1 MNKFASLISI
11 NHRVLEPDCNSSPAG
26 ISSPPHLHCYDC
38 IVIMSTTTID
48 EATADHSSPNSIDT
62 LNTETNAND
71 RAAATTQSISSFLS
85 LPPEIRTMVYTQY
98 FFLVSA
104 NQDGTFHFTYNVRHY
119 SQLACITEAKQVHLI
134 CILLALCKQINQEAR
149 SLFWSSMTFRSG
161 FPDSRLL
168 QTSAHLF
175 QVLPDLQR
183 HPLVLSLR
191 SIHHIQLELFYNEP
205 SMFIFFKF
213 WDLARF
219 GSNNLELKLF
229 WYGDPS
235 NSRPLK
241 HGPFCTSF
249 NCERSLVI
257 NFFHKIRAYQREL
270 EERNGSLE
278 LTREEKV
285 KWLTEL
291 SS

>member
-1 MNKFASLISI
+1 M
-11 NHRVLEPDCNSSPAG
+11 
-26 ISSPPHLHCYDC
+26 PPHLHCHDC

-48 EATADHSSPNSIDT
+48 EAAVGHSTPDGIDT
-62 LNTETNAND
+62 LNTETNVND
-71 RAAATTQSISSFLS
+71 RAVATTQSVSSFLS
-85 LPPEIRTMVYTQY
+85 LPLEIRNMVYNEY
-98 FFLVSA
+98 FLLVSA
-104 NQDGTFHFTYNVRHY
+104 NQDGTFHFIYNARHH
-119 SQLACITEAKQVHLI
+119 SQLACITEATQIHLI
-134 CILLALCKQINQEAR
+134 CTMLALCKQINQEAR

-168 QTSAHLF
+168 QTSARLF
-175 QVLPDLQR
+175 QVLPDLQH
-183 HPLVLSLR
+183 HPLVFPLR
-191 SIHHIQLELFYNEP
+191 SVHHIQLDLFYNEP
-205 SMFIFFKF
+205 SMFTLFKF

-241 HGPFCTSF
+241 HGPFCSSF

-257 NFFHKIRAYQREL
+257 DFFHKIRAYQREL
-270 EERNGSLE
+270 EEGNVSLE
-278 LTREEKV
+278 LTTEEKLD
-285 KWLTEL
+285 WLTEL